1 MSDIGIKI
9 KEDHYDLS
17 TSFLKVIRPFK
28 TTYMKIIWGQSVPFE
43 TKAYQIS
50 FHNKDFIDSCIR
62 YKGYDILTIDE
73 KEEWL

>member
-1 MSDIGIKI
+1 M
-9 KEDHYDLS
+9 
-17 TSFLKVIRPFK
+17 K
-28 TTYMKIIWGQSVPFE
+28 TIWGQSVPFE

-62 YKGYDILTIDE
+62 YKGCDILTIDE